1 MYHHPTDLI
10 VTVIL
15 ISASICLV
23 QFLVE
28 LPDHV
33 VFSVHDVKVF
43 VLVSV
48 TLLVLILAA
57 AADVVEDLA

>member
-1 MYHHPTDLI
+1 MSRHPTDLT
-10 VTVIL
+10 VPVIL
-15 ISASICLV
+15 VSVSLGLV

-33 VFSVHDVKVF
+33 IFSVHYVKVF
-43 VLVSV
+43 VLVPFALV
-48 TLLVLILAA
+48 VLILAA